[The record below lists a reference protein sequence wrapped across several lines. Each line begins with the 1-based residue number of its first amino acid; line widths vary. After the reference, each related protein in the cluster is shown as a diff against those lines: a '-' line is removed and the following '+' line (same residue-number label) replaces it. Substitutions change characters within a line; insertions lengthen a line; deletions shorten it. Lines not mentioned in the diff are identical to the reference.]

1 MRGAGSLDSGADPT
15 VGKSSVQFANSD
27 GKTYEMGGADD
38 ASQSED
44 EKKSDSEE
52 GKFFRIRTILARLQP
67 FQNL

>member
-27 GKTYEMGGADD
+27 GKTYEMGGADE
-38 ASQSED
+38 SQSED

-52 GKFFRIRTILARLQP
+52 GKFFRIRTILARLRP